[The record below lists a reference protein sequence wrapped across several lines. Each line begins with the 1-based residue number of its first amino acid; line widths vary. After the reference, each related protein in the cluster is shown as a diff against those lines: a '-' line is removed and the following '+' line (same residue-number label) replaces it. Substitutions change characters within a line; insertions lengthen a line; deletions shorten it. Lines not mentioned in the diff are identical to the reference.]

1 MLVVLRRIDD
11 GYMRVLACIERH
23 VRALQQLFGI
33 VAVARGDSD
42 ADARLELQFE
52 PVDDERL
59 LERAADSL
67 GDEECTRT
75 VGSAEQ
81 EERELISAEP
91 CNGVARTRDGLQP
104 FGKVCKDR

>member
-1 MLVVLRRIDD
+1 MLVVLRRVDD
-11 GYMRVLACIERH
+11 GYMGVLARVERH
-23 VRALQQLFGI
+23 VRALQQLFG
-33 VAVARGDSD
+33 VLAVARGDRD

-67 GDEECTRT
+67 GYEQCTRT
-75 VGSAEQ
+75 VRSAEQ
-81 EERELISAEP
+81 EERELIAAES

-104 FGKVCKDR
+104 CGKV